1 MRKKMANKPVL
12 QGGVQNYLGKQKQV
26 TAPVKWKSSPDHPE
40 TELAY
45 ITKAE
50 KDLLVKSDLHG
61 SLKGGV
67 NKGPSGIMSLN
78 GYGSRDESQNV
89 SGAAAS
95 AAETGSRNER
105 DRAEVRAEF
114 GRGQTGPALAPGVTP
129 ETARDF
135 RSAAI
140 AAGAGQRVNPGFFDS
155 RNVISP
161 EELARARAY
170 ARNRQNL
177 FAQKAMR
184 RTRGGG
190 LMGFLTG
197 GGFTG
202 NLIRGLGRMFGL
214 GKDYDE
220 ATYDMSEFNRLGL
233 GGVDPFAN
241 IDIRD
246 KFDRRG
252 NNVTSDLNTVAPLG
266 VENRNRFLGFPIGTG
281 TNTFTGPVIDDNRIT
296 TGVVDGPYANFNDY
310 LEVPT
315 NTGLVG
321 THQFKDSPFAT
332 ADFTD
337 YMSNYTN
344 MMENNVP
351 ISNDEQMFIDN
362 EIAANRFN

>member
-1 MRKKMANKPVL
+1 MANKPVL

-89 SGAAAS
+89 SGVAAS
-95 AAETGSRNER
+95 AAERGGGSGA
-105 DRAEVRAEF
+105 DRREVQAEF
-114 GRGQTGPALAPGVTP
+114 QRGSTGPALAPGVMP

-155 RNVISP
+155 RDVISP
-161 EELARARAY
+161 EELARAKAY

-190 LMGFLTG
+190 LMNFITG
-197 GGFTG
+197 GGFLG
-202 NLIRGLGRMFGL
+202 NILRGLGRRFGL
-214 GKDYDE
+214 GKDFDE
-220 ATYDMSEFNRLGL
+220 PTYDMRQLSGINPTFQDDLDNELALSTLG
-233 GGVDPFAN
+233 
-241 IDIRD
+241 
-246 KFDRRG
+246 
-252 NNVTSDLNTVAPLG
+252 TESS
-266 VENRNRFLGFPIGTG
+266 NRFLGFPIGTG
-281 TNTFTGPVIDDNRIT
+281 TNTTGPVVTDNRIT
-296 TGVVDGPYANFNDY
+296 TGVAEGPYSNMLDY
-310 LEVPT
+310 LEVPAK
-315 NTGLVG
+315 TGLIS
-321 THQFKDSPFAT
+321 TQTFKDSPFAE
-332 ADFTD
+332 ADFTN
-337 YMSNYTN
+337 YMGNYTN

-351 ISNDEQMFIDN
+351 VSNDEQMFIDN
-362 EIAANRFN
+362 QIATNRFN

>member
-1 MRKKMANKPVL
+1 MANKPIL

-78 GYGSRDESQNV
+78 GYGSADESQNV

-129 ETARDF
+129 ETAKDF

-220 ATYDMSEFNRLGL
+220 PTYDMRQFSGINPTFQ
-233 GGVDPFAN
+233 D
-241 IDIRD
+241 
-246 KFDRRG
+246 
-252 NNVTSDLNTVAPLG
+252 DLDNELALSTVGSTNTVAPLA
-266 VENRNRFLGFPIGTG
+266 VNNRVSPNVNLLAQPAYNLDGTVRPDAFDYL
-281 TNTFTGPVIDDNRIT
+281 T
-296 TGVVDGPYANFNDY
+296 NFN
-310 LEVPT
+310 T
-315 NTGLVG
+315 NTG
-321 THQFKDSPFAT
+321 QFD
-332 ADFTD
+332 
-337 YMSNYTN
+337 NNTN
-344 MMENNVP
+344 RNINEQIVPGGILDNVDIIDMQENENFGP
-351 ISNDEQMFIDN
+351 M
-362 EIAANRFN
+362 A

>member
-1 MRKKMANKPVL
+1 MANKPVL

-50 KDLLVKSDLHG
+50 KNLLVKSDLHG

-140 AAGAGQRVNPGFFDS
+140 AAGAGQRVNPGLFDS

-161 EELARARAY
+161 EELARARAF
-170 ARNRQNL
+170 ARDRQNL
-177 FAQKAMR
+177 FARNAMR

-190 LMGFLTG
+190 LMNFITG
-197 GGFTG
+197 GGFLG
-202 NLIRGLGRMFGL
+202 NILRGLGRRFGL
-214 GKDYDE
+214 GKDFDE
-220 ATYDMSEFNRLGL
+220 PTYDMRGITSVNPTFMNDLGNEL
-233 GGVDPFAN
+233 ALSTTGSTTN
-241 IDIRD
+241 
-246 KFDRRG
+246 
-252 NNVTSDLNTVAPLG
+252 VAPLAVNNRVSPNVNLLAQPAYNLDG
-266 VENRNRFLGFPIGTG
+266 TVRDNAFGYFDLPDGYFDTNTNNINRNINDQIVPGGILDNVDIIDMQENENF
-281 TNTFTGPVIDDNRIT
+281 GPM
-296 TGVVDGPYANFNDY
+296 A
-310 LEVPT
+310 
-315 NTGLVG
+315 
-321 THQFKDSPFAT
+321 
-332 ADFTD
+332 
-337 YMSNYTN
+337 
-344 MMENNVP
+344 
-351 ISNDEQMFIDN
+351 
-362 EIAANRFN
+362 

>member
-1 MRKKMANKPVL
+1 MANKPVL

-89 SGAAAS
+89 SGVAAS
-95 AAETGSRNER
+95 AAERGGGSGA
-105 DRAEVRAEF
+105 DRREVQAEF
-114 GRGQTGPALAPGVTP
+114 QRGSTGPALAPGVMP

-155 RNVISP
+155 RDVISP
-161 EELARARAY
+161 EELARAKAY

-190 LMGFLTG
+190 LMNFITG
-197 GGFTG
+197 GGFLG
-202 NLIRGLGRMFGL
+202 NILRGLGRRFGL
-214 GKDYDE
+214 GKDFDE
-220 ATYDMSEFNRLGL
+220 PTYDMRQLSGINPTFQDDLDNELALSTLG
-233 GGVDPFAN
+233 
-241 IDIRD
+241 
-246 KFDRRG
+246 
-252 NNVTSDLNTVAPLG
+252 TESS
-266 VENRNRFLGFPIGTG
+266 NRFLDFPIGTG
-281 TNTFTGPVIDDNRIT
+281 TNTFTRPVITDDRIT
-296 TGVVDGPYANFNDY
+296 TGVAEGPYSNMLDY
-310 LEVPT
+310 LEVPAK
-315 NTGLVG
+315 TGLIS
-321 THQFKDSPFAT
+321 TQTFKDSPFAE
-332 ADFTD
+332 ADFTN
-337 YMSNYTN
+337 YMGNYTN

-351 ISNDEQMFIDN
+351 VSNDEQMFIDN
-362 EIAANRFN
+362 QIATNRFN

>member
-1 MRKKMANKPVL
+1 MANKPVL

-114 GRGQTGPALAPGVTP
+114 GRGQTGPSLPPGVTP

-161 EELARARAY
+161 EELARARAF
-170 ARNRQNL
+170 ARDRNNL
-177 FAQKAMR
+177 FARQAMR
-184 RTRGGG
+184 KTRGGG
-190 LMGFLTG
+190 LMNFITG
-197 GGFTG
+197 GGFLG
-202 NLIRGLGRMFGL
+202 NILRGIGRRFGL
-214 GKDYDE
+214 GKNYNE
-220 ATYDMSEFNRLGL
+220 PTYDMSQYNNLGIF
-233 GGVDPFAN
+233 GQVPEDFENDPRISNVSFTAN
-241 IDIRD
+241 DPNAII
-246 KFDRRG
+246 
-252 NNVTSDLNTVAPLG
+252 
-266 VENRNRFLGFPIGTG
+266 TG
-281 TNTFTGPVIDDNRIT
+281 TNYPGSNQNLMTS
-296 TGVVDGPYANFNDY
+296 GVVDGPFSGMFDY
-310 LEVPT
+310 LEGFPINNRNINEEIVPGGILD
-315 NTGLVG
+315 NVDIIDM
-321 THQFKDSPFAT
+321 Q
-332 ADFTD
+332 
-337 YMSNYTN
+337 
-344 MMENNVP
+344 ENENFGP
-351 ISNDEQMFIDN
+351 M
-362 EIAANRFN
+362 A

>member
-1 MRKKMANKPVL
+1 MAKPVL

-26 TAPVKWKSSPDHPE
+26 TAPIKWKSSPDHPE

-50 KDLLVKSDLHG
+50 KNLLLKEDLHN

-161 EELARARAY
+161 EELARARAF
-170 ARNRQNL
+170 ARDRNNL
-177 FAQKAMR
+177 FARQAMR
-184 RTRGGG
+184 KTRGGG
-190 LMGFLTG
+190 LMNFITG
-197 GGFTG
+197 GGFLG
-202 NLIRGLGRMFGL
+202 NILRGIGRRFGL
-214 GKDYDE
+214 GKNYNE
-220 ATYDMSEFNRLGL
+220 PTYDMSQYNNLGIF
-233 GGVDPFAN
+233 GQVPEDFENDPRISNVSFTANDPNAIGVTNTNYPGAN
-241 IDIRD
+241 
-246 KFDRRG
+246 
-252 NNVTSDLNTVAPLG
+252 VPLP
-266 VENRNRFLGFPIGTG
+266 EDRNRFLGFPITNQGTNVGLTG
-281 TNTFTGPVIDDNRIT
+281 TNTF
-296 TGVVDGPYANFNDY
+296 Y
-310 LEVPT
+310 
-315 NTGLVG
+315 
-321 THQFKDSPFAT
+321 DSPFGQAN
-332 ADFTD
+332 FTD
-337 YMSNYTN
+337 YMDNYTS

-351 ISNDEQMFIDN
+351 VSNDEQMFIDN
-362 EIAANRFN
+362 EIANQRFP

>member
-1 MRKKMANKPVL
+1 MANKPVL

-50 KDLLVKSDLHG
+50 KNLLVKSDLHG

-105 DRAEVRAEF
+105 DRAEVQAEF
-114 GRGQTGPALAPGVTP
+114 GRGSTGPALAPGVTP

-140 AAGAGQRVNPGFFDS
+140 VAGAGQRVNPGFFDS
-155 RNVISP
+155 RDVISP
-161 EELARARAY
+161 EELARAKAF
-170 ARNRQNL
+170 ARDRNNL
-177 FAQKAMR
+177 FARDAMR

-190 LMGFLTG
+190 LMSFIRG
-197 GGFTG
+197 GGFLG
-202 NLIRGLGRMFGL
+202 NLLRGIGRRFGL
-214 GKDYDE
+214 GKDYNE
-220 ATYDMSEFNRLGL
+220 ATYDMSKLSGLPL
-233 GGVDPFAN
+233 GGSAAFAN
-241 IDIRD
+241 LDIRD

-252 NNVTSDLNTVAPLG
+252 NIIDEDDEETIT
-266 VENRNRFLGFPIGTG
+266 GTG
-281 TNTFTGPVIDDNRIT
+281 YPGENKNFFTTTNDLIS
-296 TGVVDGPYANFNDY
+296 TGVQDGPYRNMYDY
-310 LEVPT
+310 LEATPI
-315 NTGLVG
+315 NNQAGLIS
-321 THQFKDSPFAT
+321 TQQFNDSPFAN
-332 ADFTD
+332 AQVLEEGFTED
-337 YMSNYTN
+337 ELGSNPNFTLS
-344 MMENNVP
+344 P
-351 ISNDEQMFIDN
+351 
-362 EIAANRFN
+362 

>member
-1 MRKKMANKPVL
+1 MTNKPVL

-50 KDLLVKSDLHG
+50 KNLLVKSDLHG

-105 DRAEVRAEF
+105 DRAEVQAEF
-114 GRGQTGPALAPGVTP
+114 GRGSTGPALAPGVTP

-161 EELARARAY
+161 EELARARAF
-170 ARNRQNL
+170 ARDRNNL
-177 FAQKAMR
+177 FARQAMR
-184 RTRGGG
+184 KTRGGG
-190 LMGFLTG
+190 LMNFITG
-197 GGFTG
+197 GGFLG
-202 NLIRGLGRMFGL
+202 NILRGIGRRFGL
-214 GKDYDE
+214 GKSYNE
-220 ATYDMSEFNRLGL
+220 PTYDMSQYNNLGIFGQVPEDFENDPRISNVSFTANDPNAITTTGNVIAPNVNLLAQPVYNLDGTVRNDDAFGYFNLP
-233 GGVDPFAN
+233 DNYFDTNTN
-241 IDIRD
+241 I
-246 KFDRRG
+246 
-252 NNVTSDLNTVAPLG
+252 
-266 VENRNRFLGFPIGTG
+266 NRNINKQIVPGGILDNVDIIDMDENQGF
-281 TNTFTGPVIDDNRIT
+281 GPM
-296 TGVVDGPYANFNDY
+296 A
-310 LEVPT
+310 
-315 NTGLVG
+315 
-321 THQFKDSPFAT
+321 
-332 ADFTD
+332 
-337 YMSNYTN
+337 
-344 MMENNVP
+344 
-351 ISNDEQMFIDN
+351 
-362 EIAANRFN
+362 

>member
-1 MRKKMANKPVL
+1 MANKPVL

-140 AAGAGQRVNPGFFDS
+140 AAGAGQRVNPGLFDS

-161 EELARARAY
+161 EELARARAF
-170 ARNRQNL
+170 ARDRQNL
-177 FAQKAMR
+177 FARNAMR

-190 LMGFLTG
+190 LMNFITG
-197 GGFTG
+197 GGFLG
-202 NLIRGLGRMFGL
+202 NILRGLGRRFGL
-214 GKDYDE
+214 GKDFDE
-220 ATYDMSEFNRLGL
+220 PTYDMRGITSVNPTFMNDLGNEL
-233 GGVDPFAN
+233 ALSTTGSTTN
-241 IDIRD
+241 
-246 KFDRRG
+246 
-252 NNVTSDLNTVAPLG
+252 VAPLAVNNRVSPNVNLLAQPAYNLDG
-266 VENRNRFLGFPIGTG
+266 TVRDNAFGYFDLPDGYFDTNTNNINRNINDQIVPGGILDNVDIIDMQENENF
-281 TNTFTGPVIDDNRIT
+281 GPM
-296 TGVVDGPYANFNDY
+296 A
-310 LEVPT
+310 
-315 NTGLVG
+315 
-321 THQFKDSPFAT
+321 
-332 ADFTD
+332 
-337 YMSNYTN
+337 
-344 MMENNVP
+344 
-351 ISNDEQMFIDN
+351 
-362 EIAANRFN
+362 

>member
-1 MRKKMANKPVL
+1 MANKPVL

-50 KDLLVKSDLHG
+50 KNLLVKSDLHG

-78 GYGSRDESQNV
+78 GYGSADESQNV
-89 SGAAAS
+89 SGVAAS
-95 AAETGSRNER
+95 AAERGGGSGA
-105 DRAEVRAEF
+105 DRREVQAEF
-114 GRGQTGPALAPGVTP
+114 QRGSTGPALAPGAMP

-155 RNVISP
+155 RDVISP
-161 EELARARAY
+161 EELARAKAY

-190 LMGFLTG
+190 LMNFLTG

-202 NLIRGLGRMFGL
+202 NILRGLGRMFGL
-214 GKDYDE
+214 GKDFDE
-220 ATYDMSEFNRLGL
+220 PTYDMRQLSGINPTFQ
-233 GGVDPFAN
+233 D
-241 IDIRD
+241 
-246 KFDRRG
+246 
-252 NNVTSDLNTVAPLG
+252 DLDNELALSTIGSTNTVAPLAVNNRVSPNVNLLAQPAYNLDG
-266 VENRNRFLGFPIGTG
+266 TVRDNAFGYFDLPDGYFDTNTNNINRNINDQIVPGGILDNVDIIDMQENENF
-281 TNTFTGPVIDDNRIT
+281 GPM
-296 TGVVDGPYANFNDY
+296 A
-310 LEVPT
+310 
-315 NTGLVG
+315 
-321 THQFKDSPFAT
+321 
-332 ADFTD
+332 
-337 YMSNYTN
+337 
-344 MMENNVP
+344 
-351 ISNDEQMFIDN
+351 
-362 EIAANRFN
+362 

>member
-1 MRKKMANKPVL
+1 MTNKPVL

-50 KDLLVKSDLHG
+50 KNLLVKSDLHG

-105 DRAEVRAEF
+105 DRAEVSAEF
-114 GRGQTGPALAPGVTP
+114 QRGSTGPALAPGVTP

-161 EELARARAY
+161 EELARARAF
-170 ARNRQNL
+170 ARDRNNL
-177 FAQKAMR
+177 FARQAMR
-184 RTRGGG
+184 KTRGGG
-190 LMGFLTG
+190 LMNFITG
-197 GGFTG
+197 GGFLG
-202 NLIRGLGRMFGL
+202 NILRGIGRRFGL
-214 GKDYDE
+214 GKSYNE
-220 ATYDMSEFNRLGL
+220 PTYDMSQYNNLGIFGQVPEDFENDPRISNVSFTANDPNAIVSSATNTNYPGANVNLLAQPVYNLDGTVRNDDAFGYFNLP
-233 GGVDPFAN
+233 DNYFDTNTN
-241 IDIRD
+241 I
-246 KFDRRG
+246 
-252 NNVTSDLNTVAPLG
+252 
-266 VENRNRFLGFPIGTG
+266 NRNINQQIVPGGILDNVDIIDMDENQGF
-281 TNTFTGPVIDDNRIT
+281 GPM
-296 TGVVDGPYANFNDY
+296 A
-310 LEVPT
+310 
-315 NTGLVG
+315 
-321 THQFKDSPFAT
+321 
-332 ADFTD
+332 
-337 YMSNYTN
+337 
-344 MMENNVP
+344 
-351 ISNDEQMFIDN
+351 
-362 EIAANRFN
+362 

>member
-161 EELARARAY
+161 EELARARAFT
-170 ARNRQNL
+170 RDRQNR
-177 FAQKAMR
+177 FARDAMR

-190 LMGFLTG
+190 LMNFITG

-241 IDIRD
+241 LDIRD

-252 NNVTSDLNTVAPLG
+252 NNVTSDLNTVAPLA
-266 VENRNRFLGFPIGTG
+266 VNNVSPNVNLLAQPTYNLDGTVRPDAFNYL
-281 TNTFTGPVIDDNRIT
+281 TDFDVNTGQFDDNNFGITKTPQFDNSPYGRI
-296 TGVVDGPYANFNDY
+296 
-310 LEVPT
+310 
-315 NTGLVG
+315 
-321 THQFKDSPFAT
+321 
-332 ADFTD
+332 
-337 YMSNYTN
+337 
-344 MMENNVP
+344 
-351 ISNDEQMFIDN
+351 NDEDMVP
-362 EIAANRFN
+362 

>member
-1 MRKKMANKPVL
+1 MANKPVL

-78 GYGSRDESQNV
+78 GYGSADESQNV

-105 DRAEVRAEF
+105 DRAEVQAEF
-114 GRGQTGPALAPGVTP
+114 QRGSTGPALAPGVTP

-161 EELARARAY
+161 EELARARAFT
-170 ARNRQNL
+170 RDRQNR
-177 FAQKAMR
+177 FARDAMR

-190 LMGFLTG
+190 LMNFITG
-197 GGFTG
+197 GGFLG
-202 NLIRGLGRMFGL
+202 NIFRGLGRRFGL

-220 ATYDMSEFNRLGL
+220 ATYDMSEFNKLGL
-233 GGVDPFAN
+233 GGIDPFAN
-241 IDIRD
+241 LDIRD

-252 NNVTSDLNTVAPLG
+252 NNVTSDLNTVAPLAVNNVSPNISPNVNLLAQPAYNLDG
-266 VENRNRFLGFPIGTG
+266 TVRDNAFGYFDLPDGYFDTNTNNINRNINDQIVPGGILDNVDIIDMQENENF
-281 TNTFTGPVIDDNRIT
+281 GPM
-296 TGVVDGPYANFNDY
+296 A
-310 LEVPT
+310 
-315 NTGLVG
+315 
-321 THQFKDSPFAT
+321 
-332 ADFTD
+332 
-337 YMSNYTN
+337 
-344 MMENNVP
+344 
-351 ISNDEQMFIDN
+351 
-362 EIAANRFN
+362 

>member
-161 EELARARAY
+161 EELARARAFT
-170 ARNRQNL
+170 RDRQNL
-177 FAQKAMR
+177 FAKQAMR

-190 LMGFLTG
+190 LMNFLTG

-220 ATYDMSEFNRLGL
+220 PTYDMRQFSGINPTFQ
-233 GGVDPFAN
+233 D
-241 IDIRD
+241 
-246 KFDRRG
+246 
-252 NNVTSDLNTVAPLG
+252 DLDNELALSTVGSTNTVAPLA
-266 VENRNRFLGFPIGTG
+266 VNNRVSPNVNLLAQPAYNLDGTVRPDAFDYL
-281 TNTFTGPVIDDNRIT
+281 T
-296 TGVVDGPYANFNDY
+296 NFN
-310 LEVPT
+310 T
-315 NTGLVG
+315 NTG
-321 THQFKDSPFAT
+321 QFD
-332 ADFTD
+332 
-337 YMSNYTN
+337 NNTN
-344 MMENNVP
+344 RNINEQIVPGGILDNVDIIDMQENENFGP
-351 ISNDEQMFIDN
+351 M
-362 EIAANRFN
+362 A

>member
-1 MRKKMANKPVL
+1 MTNKPVL

-105 DRAEVRAEF
+105 DRAEISAEF
-114 GRGQTGPALAPGVTP
+114 GRGSTGPALAPGVTP
-129 ETARDF
+129 QTAQDF

-140 AAGAGQRVNPGFFDS
+140 ASGAGQRVNPGFFDS

-161 EELARARAY
+161 EELAKAKAFARD
-170 ARNRQNL
+170 RQNR
-177 FAQKAMR
+177 FAQGAMR
-184 RTRGGG
+184 KTRGGG
-190 LMGFLTG
+190 LMNFITG
-197 GGFTG
+197 GGFLG
-202 NLIRGLGRMFGL
+202 NILRGIGRRFGL

-220 ATYDMSEFNRLGL
+220 ATYDMSEFNKLGL
-233 GGVDPFAN
+233 GGIDPFAN
-241 IDIRD
+241 LDIRD

-252 NNVTSDLNTVAPLG
+252 NNITSDLNTVAPLG
-266 VENRNRFLGFPIGTG
+266 VNNINLLAQPAYNLDGTVRPDAFG
-281 TNTFTGPVIDDNRIT
+281 YTTDFDINTGQFDDNNFGIT
-296 TGVVDGPYANFNDY
+296 KTQ
-310 LEVPT
+310 
-315 NTGLVG
+315 
-321 THQFKDSPFAT
+321 QFDDSP
-332 ADFTD
+332 
-337 YMSNYTN
+337 YGR
-344 MMENNVP
+344 
-351 ISNDEQMFIDN
+351 INDEDMVP
-362 EIAANRFN
+362 

>member
-1 MRKKMANKPVL
+1 MANKPVL

-78 GYGSRDESQNV
+78 GYGSADESQNV

-95 AAETGSRNER
+95 AAERGGGSGR
-105 DRAEVRAEF
+105 DRAEVQAEF
-114 GRGQTGPALAPGVTP
+114 QRGSSGPALAPGAMP

-161 EELARARAY
+161 EELARARAFT
-170 ARNRQNL
+170 RDRQNL
-177 FAQKAMR
+177 FAKQAMR

-214 GKDYDE
+214 GKKYNE
-220 ATYDMSEFNRLGL
+220 PTYDMSQYNNLGL
-233 GGVDPFAN
+233 FGQVPEDFEDDPKISNVSFTQ
-241 IDIRD
+241 
-246 KFDRRG
+246 G
-252 NNVTSDLNTVAPLG
+252 SNVTLPESS
-266 VENRNRFLGFPIGTG
+266 NRFLGFPIGTG
-281 TNTFTGPVIDDNRIT
+281 TNTFTGPVIDDDRIT
-296 TGVVDGPYANFNDY
+296 TGAAEGPYSNMLDY
-310 LEVPT
+310 LEVEP
-315 NTGLVG
+315 NVGLMS
-321 THQFKDSPFAT
+321 TQTFKDSPFAE

-337 YMSNYTN
+337 YMGNYTN

-362 EIAANRFN
+362 QIATNRFN

>member
-1 MRKKMANKPVL
+1 MRTKMANKPVL

-78 GYGSRDESQNV
+78 GYGSADESQNV
-89 SGAAAS
+89 SGVAAS
-95 AAETGSRNER
+95 AAERGGGSGR
-105 DRAEVRAEF
+105 DRAEVQAEF
-114 GRGQTGPALAPGVTP
+114 QRGSTGPALAPGAMP

-161 EELARARAY
+161 EELARARAFT
-170 ARNRQNL
+170 RDRQNL
-177 FAQKAMR
+177 FAKQAMR

-190 LMGFLTG
+190 LMNFLTG

-220 ATYDMSEFNRLGL
+220 PTYDMRQFSGINPTFQ
-233 GGVDPFAN
+233 D
-241 IDIRD
+241 
-246 KFDRRG
+246 
-252 NNVTSDLNTVAPLG
+252 DLDNELALSTVGSTNTVAPLAVNNRVSPNVNLLAQPAYNLDG
-266 VENRNRFLGFPIGTG
+266 TVRDNAFGYFDLPDGYFDTNTNNINRNINDQIVPGGILDNVDIIDMQENENF
-281 TNTFTGPVIDDNRIT
+281 GPM
-296 TGVVDGPYANFNDY
+296 A
-310 LEVPT
+310 
-315 NTGLVG
+315 
-321 THQFKDSPFAT
+321 
-332 ADFTD
+332 
-337 YMSNYTN
+337 
-344 MMENNVP
+344 
-351 ISNDEQMFIDN
+351 
-362 EIAANRFN
+362 

>member
-1 MRKKMANKPVL
+1 MTNKPVL

-78 GYGSRDESQNV
+78 GYGSADESQNV

-105 DRAEVRAEF
+105 DRAEVQAEF
-114 GRGQTGPALAPGVTP
+114 GRGSTGPALAPGVTP

-161 EELARARAY
+161 EELARARAF
-170 ARNRQNL
+170 ARDRNNL
-177 FAQKAMR
+177 FARQAMR
-184 RTRGGG
+184 KTRGGG
-190 LMGFLTG
+190 LMNFITG
-197 GGFTG
+197 GGFLG
-202 NLIRGLGRMFGL
+202 NILRGIGRRFGL
-214 GKDYDE
+214 GKSYNE
-220 ATYDMSEFNRLGL
+220 PTYDMSQYNNLGIFGQVPEDFENDPRISNVSFTANDPNAIVSSATNTNYPGANVNLLAQPVYNLDGTVRNDDAFGYFNLP
-233 GGVDPFAN
+233 DNYFDTNTN
-241 IDIRD
+241 I
-246 KFDRRG
+246 
-252 NNVTSDLNTVAPLG
+252 
-266 VENRNRFLGFPIGTG
+266 NRNINKQIVPGGILDNVDIIDMDENQGF
-281 TNTFTGPVIDDNRIT
+281 GPM
-296 TGVVDGPYANFNDY
+296 A
-310 LEVPT
+310 
-315 NTGLVG
+315 
-321 THQFKDSPFAT
+321 
-332 ADFTD
+332 
-337 YMSNYTN
+337 
-344 MMENNVP
+344 
-351 ISNDEQMFIDN
+351 
-362 EIAANRFN
+362 

>member
-1 MRKKMANKPVL
+1 MANKPVL

-78 GYGSRDESQNV
+78 GYGSADESQNV

-140 AAGAGQRVNPGFFDS
+140 AAGAGQRVNPGLFDS

-161 EELARARAY
+161 EELARARAF
-170 ARNRQNL
+170 ARDRQNL
-177 FAQKAMR
+177 FARNAMR

-190 LMGFLTG
+190 LMNFITG
-197 GGFTG
+197 GGFLG
-202 NLIRGLGRMFGL
+202 NILRGLGRRFGL
-214 GKDYDE
+214 GKDFDE
-220 ATYDMSEFNRLGL
+220 PTYDMRGITSVNPTFMNDLGNEL
-233 GGVDPFAN
+233 ALSTTGSTTN
-241 IDIRD
+241 
-246 KFDRRG
+246 
-252 NNVTSDLNTVAPLG
+252 VAPLAVNNVNPNVNLLAQPAYNLDG
-266 VENRNRFLGFPIGTG
+266 TVRDNAFGYFDLPDGYFDTNTNNINRNINDQIVPGGILDNVDIIDMQENENF
-281 TNTFTGPVIDDNRIT
+281 GPM
-296 TGVVDGPYANFNDY
+296 A
-310 LEVPT
+310 
-315 NTGLVG
+315 
-321 THQFKDSPFAT
+321 
-332 ADFTD
+332 
-337 YMSNYTN
+337 
-344 MMENNVP
+344 
-351 ISNDEQMFIDN
+351 
-362 EIAANRFN
+362 

>member
-1 MRKKMANKPVL
+1 MANKPVL

-95 AAETGSRNER
+95 AAERGGGSGR
-105 DRAEVRAEF
+105 DRAEVQAEF
-114 GRGQTGPALAPGVTP
+114 GRGSSGPALAPGVTP

-161 EELARARAY
+161 EELARARAFT
-170 ARNRQNL
+170 RDRQNL
-177 FAQKAMR
+177 FAKQAMR

-190 LMGFLTG
+190 LMNFITG
-197 GGFTG
+197 GGFLG
-202 NLIRGLGRMFGL
+202 NILRGLGRRFGL
-214 GKDYDE
+214 GKDFDE
-220 ATYDMSEFNRLGL
+220 PTYDMRQLSGINPTFQ
-233 GGVDPFAN
+233 D
-241 IDIRD
+241 
-246 KFDRRG
+246 
-252 NNVTSDLNTVAPLG
+252 DLDNELALSTVGSTNTVAPLG
-266 VENRNRFLGFPIGTG
+266 AESSNRFLGFPIGTG
-281 TNTFTGPVIDDNRIT
+281 TNTFTGPVIDDDRIT
-296 TGVVDGPYANFNDY
+296 TGTGYVDDY
-310 LEVPT
+310 LEFPA
-315 NTGLVG
+315 NTGLMS
-321 THQFKDSPFAT
+321 TQTFKNSPFAQ

-337 YMSNYTN
+337 YMGNYTN
-344 MMENNVP
+344 MME
-351 ISNDEQMFIDN
+351 SNIPVSQDEQMFIDN
-362 EIAANRFN
+362 EIANRRFP

>member
-1 MRKKMANKPVL
+1 MANKPVL

-161 EELARARAY
+161 EELARARAF
-170 ARNRQNL
+170 ARDRQNL
-177 FAQKAMR
+177 FARNAMR

-190 LMGFLTG
+190 LMNFITG
-197 GGFTG
+197 GGFLG
-202 NLIRGLGRMFGL
+202 NILRGLGRRFGL

-220 ATYDMSEFNRLGL
+220 PTYDMRGITSVNPTFMNDLGNEL
-233 GGVDPFAN
+233 ALSTTGSTTN
-241 IDIRD
+241 
-246 KFDRRG
+246 
-252 NNVTSDLNTVAPLG
+252 VAPLAVNNRVSPNVNLLAQPAYNLDG
-266 VENRNRFLGFPIGTG
+266 TVRDNAFGYFDLPDGYFDTNTNNINRNINDQIVPGGILDNVDIIDMQENENF
-281 TNTFTGPVIDDNRIT
+281 GPM
-296 TGVVDGPYANFNDY
+296 A
-310 LEVPT
+310 
-315 NTGLVG
+315 
-321 THQFKDSPFAT
+321 
-332 ADFTD
+332 
-337 YMSNYTN
+337 
-344 MMENNVP
+344 
-351 ISNDEQMFIDN
+351 
-362 EIAANRFN
+362 

>member
-1 MRKKMANKPVL
+1 MRTKMANKPVL

-114 GRGQTGPALAPGVTP
+114 GRGQTGPSLAPGVTP

-161 EELARARAY
+161 EELARARAF
-170 ARNRQNL
+170 ARDRNNL
-177 FAQKAMR
+177 FARQAMR
-184 RTRGGG
+184 KTRGGG
-190 LMGFLTG
+190 LMNFIRG
-197 GGFTG
+197 GGFLG
-202 NLIRGLGRMFGL
+202 NIIRGLGRRFGL
-214 GKDYDE
+214 GKDYNE
-220 ATYDMSEFNRLGL
+220 PTYDMSQFNNLGL
-233 GGVDPFAN
+233 FGQVPEDFENDPKISNVSFTQ
-241 IDIRD
+241 
-246 KFDRRG
+246 G
-252 NNVTSDLNTVAPLG
+252 SNVTLPES
-266 VENRNRFLGFPIGTG
+266 ENRFLGFPIGTG
-281 TNTFTGPVIDDNRIT
+281 TNTTTGPVIDDDRIT
-296 TGVVDGPYANFNDY
+296 TGTGYADDY
-310 LEVPT
+310 LEFPA
-315 NTGLVG
+315 NTGL
-321 THQFKDSPFAT
+321 TSTQTFKDSPFAQ
-332 ADFTD
+332 ADFID
-337 YMSNYTN
+337 YMGNYTN
-344 MMENNVP
+344 MMESNVP
-351 ISNDEQMFIDN
+351 VSQDEQMFIDN
-362 EIAANRFN
+362 QIANQRFP

>member
-1 MRKKMANKPVL
+1 MANKPVL

-78 GYGSRDESQNV
+78 GYGSADESQNV

-95 AAETGSRNER
+95 AAERGGGSGR
-105 DRAEVRAEF
+105 DRAEVQAEF
-114 GRGQTGPALAPGVTP
+114 QRGSTGPALAPGAMP

-155 RNVISP
+155 KNVISP
-161 EELARARAY
+161 EELARARAFT
-170 ARNRQNL
+170 RDRQNL
-177 FAQKAMR
+177 FAKQAMR

-190 LMGFLTG
+190 LMNFITG

-202 NLIRGLGRMFGL
+202 NLIRGLGRLFGL

-220 ATYDMSEFNRLGL
+220 PTYDMRQFSGINPTFQ
-233 GGVDPFAN
+233 D
-241 IDIRD
+241 
-246 KFDRRG
+246 
-252 NNVTSDLNTVAPLG
+252 DLDNELALSTVGSTNTVAPLG
-266 VENRNRFLGFPIGTG
+266 AESSNRFLGFPIGTG
-281 TNTFTGPVIDDNRIT
+281 TNTTGPVVTDNRIT
-296 TGVVDGPYANFNDY
+296 TGVAEGPYSNMLDY
-310 LEVPT
+310 LEVEP
-315 NTGLVG
+315 NVGLMS
-321 THQFKDSPFAT
+321 TQTFKDSPFAQ

-337 YMSNYTN
+337 YMGNYTN

-351 ISNDEQMFIDN
+351 VSQDEQMFIDN
-362 EIAANRFN
+362 EIANRRFP